1 MLQTGFAMYHHVKK
15 LMFTVLVDEPN
26 PHFMLSNNLE
36 VRTASCRRKAE
47 YSIQGL
53 NCEDAERKNPL
64 MDIGTE
70 ELSHLEVVGTLAPL
84 HLAPTKFDRKQRGSF
99 EAPSIASSALYACSS
114 I

>member
-1 MLQTGFAMYHHVKK
+1 MSQIPALGICF
-15 LMFTVLVDEPN
+15 
-26 PHFMLSNNLE
+26 
-36 VRTASCRRKAE
+36 RTIWRCERRADGGKE

-70 ELSHLEVVGTLAPL
+70 ELSHLEVVGTLARL
-84 HLAPTKFDRKQRGSF
+84 HLAPTKFDRKQRGPF
-99 EAPSIASSALYACSS
+99 EALSVASSALYTCSS

>member
-1 MLQTGFAMYHHVKK
+1 MYHHVKK

-26 PHFMLSNNLE
+26 PRLGICF
-36 VRTASCRRKAE
+36 RTIWRCERRADGGKE

-70 ELSHLEVVGTLAPL
+70 ELSHLEVVFGASAPCT
-84 HLAPTKFDRKQRGSF
+84 HEVRSETARPF
-99 EAPSIASSALYACSS
+99 
-114 I
+114 